1 MLVELSDDQEF
12 FRNTT
17 ERFLT
22 EHSSPEEL
30 RRMRHDEAG
39 YHADYWRRGS
49 ELGWTSLLVGETHGG
64 GTISGAGL
72 TDLSLVAYEFGR
84 RAAPGPLVATNVVA
98 ATLSAHEARLE
109 VLEGLLS
116 GTSIASWCAPPFPI
130 GPVATSCRPAV
141 RITRSGDDVVL
152 NGDARP
158 VESAQQAAHLLVTVQ
173 EGSGLT
179 QVLVPTQTDG
189 VTVVPMETFDLS
201 RRFGAVTFHD
211 VSLGAGSVIG
221 TPHEASIDVER
232 QFHQSIALLNA
243 EAVGAMQ
250 AGFDMT
256 MEWMFDRYS
265 FGRPLASYQA
275 LKHRCADMLTWLE
288 ASHAVSDAACSA
300 VENNSAS
307 AHELASAAKAYV
319 GQHGGDLLHECIQL
333 HGGIGIT
340 FEHDLHLFLRRF
352 TVNRS
357 LAGTPAQHRQR
368 IAVLLAARQE
378 VAA

>member
-12 FRNTT
+12 FRETT

-30 RRMRHDEAG
+30 RRMRHDDAG
-39 YHADYWRRGS
+39 YQTDYWRRGS
-49 ELGWTSLLVGETHGG
+49 ELGWTSLLVAEEHGG

-72 TDLSLVAYEFGR
+72 VDLSLVAYEFGR
-84 RAAPGPLVATNVVA
+84 RAAPGPLVSTNVVA
-98 ATLSAHEARLE
+98 ATLSANSVHLE

-116 GTSIASWCAPPFPI
+116 GASIASWCAPPIPI
-130 GPVATSCRPAV
+130 GTVASSCRPTV
-141 RITRSGDDVVL
+141 HITRSGNDVVL
-152 NGDARP
+152 NGEVRP
-158 VESAQQAAHLLVTVQ
+158 VESAQQASHLLVTGQ

-179 QVLVPTQTDG
+179 QILVPAQSDG
-189 VTVVPMETFDLS
+189 VTVVPMETVDLA
-201 RRFGAVTFHD
+201 RRFGAVAFKD
-211 VSLGAGSVIG
+211 VRLGTDYVIG
-221 TPHEASIDVER
+221 TPTEASGDVKR
-232 QFHQSIALLNA
+232 QFLQSIALLNA
-243 EAVGAMQ
+243 EAVGSMQ

-288 ASHAVSDAACSA
+288 ASHAVSDAACRAAESQSA
-300 VENNSAS
+300 KAD
-307 AHELASAAKAYV
+307 ELASAAKAYV

-368 IAVLLAARQE
+368 IAVLLAARSE